1 RDHASPA
8 GLGHHV
14 LGRPQLPV
22 GGAARLGGAG
32 DHADPGRHVLQH
44 RRRRSARRPRPE
56 AAQVS
61 AAMGEDLLEVD
72 DLHTHFHLKKK
83 TVRAVNGVS
92 FAVRR
97 GEIVGIA
104 GESGAGKSVA
114 CLSILRLVPSPGRIE
129 RGRILFGGAN
139 LLTKSEREMRELRGQ
154 TVSMVFEDPLNSLD
168 PAFTVGALIGEAL
181 ILHKGLSRRD
191 ARTKAGELLRLVG
204 IPDPERRLDNYP
216 HELSGGMQ
224 QRVMIAIALSCDPAL
239 LIADNPTT
247 ALDVTIQIQILDLVK
262 HLRDRLGMGVLW
274 ITHDLGV
281 VGKLCDRAGIMYAG
295 EGGGKGGGHAV
306 GVVAKLCDR
315 VVIMYAGEVMEQGDV
330 YSVLKRPRHPYTRR
344 LIDALPK
351 LGRPEQRL
359 MPIEGR
365 PPDPANLPVGCPFAP
380 RCQKA
385 RAECEAAEVPLIETG
400 EGRAVRCLFPED

>member
-1 RDHASPA
+1 
-8 GLGHHV
+8 
-14 LGRPQLPV
+14 
-22 GGAARLGGAG
+22 
-32 DHADPGRHVLQH
+32 
-44 RRRRSARRPRPE
+44 
-56 AAQVS
+56 
-61 AAMGEDLLEVD
+61 
-72 DLHTHFHLKKK
+72 
-83 TVRAVNGVS
+83 
-92 FAVRR
+92 
-97 GEIVGIA
+97 
-104 GESGAGKSVA
+104 
-114 CLSILRLVPSPGRIE
+114 
-129 RGRILFGGAN
+129 
-139 LLTKSEREMRELRGQ
+139 MRELRGQ
-154 TVSMVFEDPLNSLD
+154 TISMVFEDPLNSLD

-191 ARTKAGELLRLVG
+191 ARAKAGELLRLVG
-204 IPDPERRLDNYP
+204 IPDPDRRLDNYP

-281 VGKLCDRAGIMYAG
+281 V
-295 EGGGKGGGHAV
+295 
-306 GVVAKLCDR
+306 AKLCDR

-351 LGRPEQRL
+351 LGRPDQRL

-365 PPDPANLPVGCPFAP
+365 PPDPAHLPVGCPFAP

-385 RAECEAAEVPLIETG
+385 RVECEASAVPLIETG
-400 EGRAVRCLFPED
+400 DGRAVRCLFPED

>member
-1 RDHASPA
+1 
-8 GLGHHV
+8 
-14 LGRPQLPV
+14 
-22 GGAARLGGAG
+22 
-32 DHADPGRHVLQH
+32 
-44 RRRRSARRPRPE
+44 
-56 AAQVS
+56 
-61 AAMGEDLLEVD
+61 
-72 DLHTHFHLKKK
+72 
-83 TVRAVNGVS
+83 
-92 FAVRR
+92 
-97 GEIVGIA
+97 
-104 GESGAGKSVA
+104 
-114 CLSILRLVPSPGRIE
+114 LRLIPNPGRIE
-129 RGRILFGGAN
+129 RGRILFSGEDV
-139 LLTKSEREMRELRGQ
+139 LTKSERQMRELRGQ
-154 TVSMVFEDPLNSLD
+154 TISMVFEDPLNSLD

-191 ARTKAGELLRLVG
+191 ARAKAGELLRLVG
-204 IPDPERRLDNYP
+204 IPDPDRRLDNYP

-281 VGKLCDRAGIMYAG
+281 V
-295 EGGGKGGGHAV
+295 
-306 GVVAKLCDR
+306 AKLCDR

-351 LGRPEQRL
+351 LGRPDQRL

-365 PPDPANLPVGCPFAP
+365 PPDPAHLPVGCPFAP

-385 RAECEAAEVPLIETG
+385 RVECEAGAVPLIETG
-400 EGRAVRCLFPED
+400 DGRAVRCLFPED

>member
-1 RDHASPA
+1 LA
-8 GLGHHV
+8 
-14 LGRPQLPV
+14 
-22 GGAARLGGAG
+22 
-32 DHADPGRHVLQH
+32 
-44 RRRRSARRPRPE
+44 
-56 AAQVS
+56 
-61 AAMGEDLLEVD
+61 LLEVN
-72 DLHTHFHLKKK
+72 DLKTHFF
-83 TVRAVNGVS
+83 TREGVVQAVDGVS
-92 FAVRR
+92 FSLEK
-97 GEIVGIA
+97 GKTLGIV
-104 GESGAGKSVA
+104 GESGCGKSVTA
-114 CLSILRLVPSPGRIE
+114 LSIMGLIPKPPARIVGGE
-129 RGRILFGGAN
+129 VLFDGKD
-139 LLTKSEREMRELRGQ
+139 LTKLSEGQMQHLRGDEVAMIFQ
-154 TVSMVFEDPLNSLD
+154 DPMTSLNPTLKIGTQITETIRAHRDVSKM
-168 PAFTVGALIGEAL
+168 
-181 ILHKGLSRRD
+181 D
-191 ARTKAGELLRLVG
+191 ARKRAVELLEEVG
-204 IPDPERRLDNYP
+204 IPRASERLDDYP
-216 HELSGGMQ
+216 HRFSGGMR

-262 HLRDRLGMGVLW
+262 QLRDRLGMGVLW
-274 ITHDLGV
+274 ITHDL
-281 VGKLCDRAGIMYAG
+281 
-295 EGGGKGGGHAV
+295 

>member
-1 RDHASPA
+1 M
-8 GLGHHV
+8 
-14 LGRPQLPV
+14 
-22 GGAARLGGAG
+22 G
-32 DHADPGRHVLQH
+32 DT
-44 RRRRSARRPRPE
+44 
-56 AAQVS
+56 
-61 AAMGEDLLEVD
+61 LLEVE
-72 DLHTHFHLKKK
+72 DLHTHFPLKQKV
-83 TVRAVNGVS
+83 VRAVNGVS
-92 FAVRR
+92 FSVRR

-114 CLSILRLVPSPGRIE
+114 CLSILRLVPHPGRIVS
-129 RGRILFGGAN
+129 GRIRLIGED
-139 LLTKSEREMRELRGQ
+139 LLAKTEKQMRELRGQ

-168 PAFTVGALIGEAL
+168 PAFTVGELIGEAL
-181 ILHKGLSRRD
+181 ILHKRLSKREARR
-191 ARTKAGELLRLVG
+191 TAGELLRLVG
-204 IPDPERRLDNYP
+204 IPDPTRRLDTYP

-262 HLRDRLGMGVLW
+262 QLRRRLGMGVLW
-274 ITHDLGV
+274 ITHDL
-281 VGKLCDRAGIMYAG
+281 
-295 EGGGKGGGHAV
+295 

-330 YSVLKRPRHPYTRR
+330 YGVLKRPRHPYTRR

-365 PPDPANLPVGCPFAP
+365 PPDPAHLPAGCPFAP
-380 RCQKA
+380 RCDKA
-385 RAECEAAEVPLIETG
+385 RPECEERAVPLVSTG
-400 EGRAVRCLFPED
+400 DGHAVRCLFPEE